1 MSSDASNV
9 ADASNAAD
17 ASNVAGVTDN
27 AANPSVQVIMRQTDY
42 SIETA
47 QQKLTEHNN
56 DVMAV
61 IREYM
66 NPMGKKNSPPPPKL
80 STNQQIYKEIRGW
93 MDTAAKTYY
102 QPTEN
107 K

>member
-1 MSSDASNV
+1 M
-9 ADASNAAD
+9 
-17 ASNVAGVTDN
+17 
-27 AANPSVQVIMRQTDY
+27 ILRQTDY

-47 QQKLTEHNN
+47 TQKLQEHNN

-66 NPMGKKNSPPPPKL
+66 APADTKDLKKGTTVSV
-80 STNQQIYKEIRGW
+80 NQQIYKEIRIM
-93 MDTAAKTYY
+93 MDAAARTYEMKK
-102 QPTEN
+102 QNEN

>member
-1 MSSDASNV
+1 MAEIDM
-9 ADASNAAD
+9 
-17 ASNVAGVTDN
+17 
-27 AANPSVQVIMRQTDY
+27 ILRQTDY

-47 QQKLTEHNN
+47 TQKLQQHNN

-66 NPMGKKNSPPPPKL
+66 APADAPAATTDLKKGTTVSV
-80 STNQQIYKEIRGW
+80 NQQIYKEIRVM
-93 MDTAAKTYY
+93 MDAAAKTYEMKK
-102 QPTEN
+102 QNET

>member
-1 MSSDASNV
+1 M
-9 ADASNAAD
+9 
-17 ASNVAGVTDN
+17 
-27 AANPSVQVIMRQTDY
+27 ILRQTDY

-47 QQKLTEHNN
+47 TQKLKDPNN

-66 NPMGKKNSPPPPKL
+66 APAANAKDLKKGTTVSV
-80 STNQQIYKEIRGW
+80 NQQIYKEIRGM
-93 MDTAAKTYY
+93 MDAAAKSYELKK
-102 QPTEN
+102 QNEN

>member
-1 MSSDASNV
+1 M
-9 ADASNAAD
+9 ADVD
-17 ASNVAGVTDN
+17 M
-27 AANPSVQVIMRQTDY
+27 ILRQTDY

-47 QQKLTEHNN
+47 TQKLQQHNN

-66 NPMGKKNSPPPPKL
+66 APAPTATAKDLKKGTTVSV
-80 STNQQIYKEIRGW
+80 NQQIYKEIRGM
-93 MDTAAKTYY
+93 MDAAAKTYEMKK
-102 QPTEN
+102 QNET

>member
-1 MSSDASNV
+1 MAEVDM
-9 ADASNAAD
+9 
-17 ASNVAGVTDN
+17 
-27 AANPSVQVIMRQTDY
+27 ILRQTDY

-47 QQKLTEHNN
+47 TQKLKDHNN

-66 NPMGKKNSPPPPKL
+66 APVLAPASAMFVPTDAAADKDLKKGTTVSV
-80 STNQQIYKEIRGW
+80 NQQIYKEIRIM
-93 MDTAAKTYY
+93 MDAAAKTYEMKK
-102 QPTEN
+102 QNEN